1 MDTAPGV
8 GGLRVTATVPLLLLN
23 PTPSMAATSTTSTIL
38 AFEHFK
44 HSNIQDIVHNRQTQD
59 PVKECICDTF

>member
-8 GGLRVTATVPLLLLN
+8 GGPRVTATVPLLLLN
-23 PTPSMAATSTTSTIL
+23 PTLSMAATSTTSTIL

-44 HSNIQDIVHNRQTQD
+44 HSNIQDIFHG
-59 PVKECICDTF
+59 I